1 MLWEV
6 PNLLLRRDMVV
17 CKQYMNRPNHI
28 EVPMRKKIQKIN
40 ILAWVCVALISN
52 GIATTPLFAGGAAES
67 APPVLE
73 IPPQQRQ
80 FISPAN
86 QDGVQDVLEL
96 PFSEVV
102 VPAGDMVIVEYALT
116 IFDSDGN
123 PVFEQRERQTER
135 RGFFGNI
142 FGGEKPRVEIP
153 ESLSWDGRDAAG
165 NFVDDGEYT
174 YQLSV
179 VDDARNV
186 ALSPPF
192 AVTVDN
198 TPPRIGD
205 FPPLEYRVFAPNGDG
220 VRDTIAVGMSGSREF
235 RWVIEVIN
243 EQDHVIYQALLE
255 NERPRDLSNDPA
267 PPSQFVWD
275 GTEGAAGQPDRPI
288 APEGRYRVV
297 LTGTDRAGNT
307 ARAEH
312 PETITLS
319 LEQPVLAL
327 GVADGNNA
335 FSPTGPSAR
344 TTITL
349 EPVVSEPELVEQ
361 WEIQIISGGQVV
373 RSESRRGVPPQAWV
387 FDGRRQDG
395 SVLADGTVQA
405 RLRARLINGITIA
418 SPMQPV
424 VIDTIPPEA
433 RVSLATAPTATEA
446 GQPLIFGGEDKRNL
460 EGAIRLEEA
469 VTWHYRLTRDGEPLR
484 QGLFPELQ
492 EELGLDVEAASANF
506 TIDSAAVPAEELPDG
521 LYELTITGED
531 RAGNRGGTR
540 PVRFI
545 LDRRTPA
552 VTLAADRLI
561 ISPVS
566 ASPQGEIEFRTTTE
580 VAERVEQFLF
590 EIRDDRDRVVRSE
603 YRRAPFRT
611 FQWNGLTNG
620 GTVVPDGEYTA
631 HLRVIWQNGHTATTE
646 VVGPIIADRTPP
658 QIEVL
663 SASVRQFS
671 PEDEGDS
678 GRVRITQ
685 RVVPGD
691 AWVGQIVG
699 PDGTVVV
706 RREYEDTVTDLLW
719 DGTDE
724 DGAIVPE
731 GDYRYVLSGE
741 DAAGNRTEQSVL
753 VTVSTAPFVPG
764 VRLSVTPER
773 FSPDDDGIDDEV
785 HISIDVNARTP
796 IQEWEMHI
804 LDPQNRPFRRFTGT
818 GTPPARITWDGLS
831 DRGDLVQSAM
841 DYPVRM
847 VLRDTAGA
855 TIEGR
860 TTITTD
866 ILVMREGDRLR
877 IRISSIN
884 FAGNTADLFLSN
896 EAQLRHNI
904 ATLQRLAQILQRYE
918 NDAIIVEGHAAHVYL
933 DAPRMEREQ
942 REVLL
947 PLSRARA
954 EEVRKALMILGIDP
968 NRMRTEGYGGSRPVV
983 PHQRT
988 EERWQNRR
996 VEFLLERSR

>member
-1 MLWEV
+1 
-6 PNLLLRRDMVV
+6 MVV
-17 CKQYMNRPNHI
+17 CNQKMNRPDHI
-28 EVPMRKKIQKIN
+28 EVPMRKKARKFHVIAFVCAFAASN
-40 ILAWVCVALISN
+40 VILS
-52 GIATTPLFAGGAAES
+52 TPVFAGGAAES
-67 APPVLE
+67 SPPVLE

-86 QDGVQDVLEL
+86 QDGVQDVLTL

-102 VPAGDMVIVEYALT
+102 VPAPDMVIVEYALA

-153 ESLSWDGRDAAG
+153 ESLSWDGRDSAG
-165 NFVDDGEYT
+165 EFVADGEYT
-174 YQLSV
+174 YQLAV

-198 TPPRIGD
+198 TPPQIRE

-220 VRDTIAVGMSGSREF
+220 IRDTITVGMSGSREL
-235 RWVIEVIN
+235 RWIIEVVN
-243 EQDHVIYQALLE
+243 QQDHVVFQALFE
-255 NERPRDLSNDPA
+255 NERPRDISNDPA

-275 GTEGAAGQPDRPI
+275 GTEGAPGQPDRPI

-307 ARAEH
+307 TREEH

-319 LEQPVLAL
+319 LQQPSLSL
-327 GVADGNNA
+327 GVADDNNA

-344 TTITL
+344 TTVTL
-349 EPVVSEPELVEQ
+349 EATVSEPELVEQ

-373 RSESRRGVPPQAWV
+373 RSESRRGAPPREWV

-405 RLRARLINGITIA
+405 RLRARLINGITVN
-418 SPMQPV
+418 SPMQPLI
-424 VIDTIPPEA
+424 IDTVPPEA
-433 RVSLATAPTATEA
+433 SVAFATAPVATEA
-446 GQPLIFGGEDKRNL
+446 GQPLVFGGENKRIL
-460 EGAIRLEEA
+460 QGSVRFEEA
-469 VTWHYRLTRDGEPLR
+469 VAWQYRVTRDGETLR
-484 QGLFPELQ
+484 QGLLRELQ
-492 EELGLDVEAASANF
+492 EELGLEMQAVPGRDALVQSTF
-506 TIDSAAVPAEELPDG
+506 TIDSFNATPEELPDG
-521 LYELTITGED
+521 LYELTITGMD
-531 RAGNRGGTR
+531 RAGNRGNSR
-540 PVRFI
+540 PARFI
-545 LDRRTPA
+545 ADRRTPA
-552 VTLAADRLI
+552 VTLSVDRFIL
-561 ISPVS
+561 SPVS
-566 ASPQGEIEFRTTTE
+566 ASPQGEVEFRMSVE
-580 VAERVEQFLF
+580 ADDRVEQFRF
-590 EIRDDRDRVVRSE
+590 EIRNDQDRVVRSE

-611 FQWNGLTNG
+611 FPWNGLTNG
-620 GTVVPDGEYTA
+620 GTIVADGEYTA
-631 HLRVIWQNGHTATTE
+631 HLQVVWQNGHTATTE
-646 VVGPIIADRTPP
+646 ILGPIIADRTPP
-658 QIEVL
+658 QIETL
-663 SASVRQFS
+663 AANVRQFS
-671 PEDEGDS
+671 PEESGDA

-691 AWVGQIVG
+691 SWVGRIVDT
-699 PDGTVVV
+699 DGTVVV
-706 RREYEDTVTDLLW
+706 EQEYEDTVTDFLW
-719 DGTDE
+719 DGRDE
-724 DGAIVPE
+724 VGTTVPE
-731 GDYRYVLSGE
+731 GDYRYLLIGE
-741 DAAGNRTEQSVL
+741 DAAGNRTEQSLL
-753 VTVSTAPFVPG
+753 VTVSTAPFVSN
-764 VRLSVTPER
+764 VRLSVSPER

-785 HISIDVNARTP
+785 HISIDVNSRNP
-796 IQEWEMHI
+796 IQDWELHI

-818 GTPPARITWDGLS
+818 GAPPARITWDGIS
-831 DRGDLVQSAM
+831 ERGDLVQSAM

-847 VLRDTAGA
+847 VLRDTTGA
-855 TIEGR
+855 TTEGSS
-860 TTITTD
+860 TISTD

-896 EAQLRHNI
+896 EVQLRHNI

-918 NDAIIVEGHAAHVYL
+918 NDAIIVEGHAAHVHL

-954 EEVRKALMILGIDP
+954 DEVRKALMILGIDP
-968 NRMRTEGYGGSRPVV
+968 NRMRTEGFGGSRPVV